1 VRTMRALIVLA
12 VLGGPPSASA
22 LTSQPAR
29 FLYLRQIAII
39 GPQLVVRR
47 SGPAYR
53 YQARDY
59 RLHGPRQYR
68 QHVTPQ
74 TRAAPMARVPQVAPL
89 SPRVG
94 Q

>member
-1 VRTMRALIVLA
+1 VRTMSALIVLA
-12 VLGGPPSASA
+12 VLGGTPSASA

-29 FLYLRQIAII
+29 FSYLRQTAI

-53 YQARDY
+53 YQTRDY

-74 TRAAPMARVPQVAPL
+74 TRAAPMPRVPQVAPL

>member
-1 VRTMRALIVLA
+1 VRTMCALIVFV
-12 VLGGPPSASA
+12 VLGSTPSANA

-29 FLYLRQIAII
+29 FSYQIAI

-53 YQARDY
+53 YQTRDY

-68 QHVTPQ
+68 QYVTPQ
-74 TRAAPMARVPQVAPL
+74 TRAVPMQRVPQVAPL

>member
-1 VRTMRALIVLA
+1 VWTMFALIVLA
-12 VLGGPPSASA
+12 MLGGIPSASA
-22 LTSQPAR
+22 LTSQLAR
-29 FLYLRQIAII
+29 FSHLRQIAI

-74 TRAAPMARVPQVAPL
+74 TRAAPMQRVPQVAPL

>member
-1 VRTMRALIVLA
+1 VRTMSALIALA
-12 VLGGPPSASA
+12 VLGGTPSANA

-29 FLYLRQIAII
+29 FWYLRQIAI

-53 YQARDY
+53 YQNRDY

-68 QHVTPQ
+68 QYVTPQ
-74 TRAAPMARVPQVAPL
+74 TRAVPMQRVPQVAPL

>member
-1 VRTMRALIVLA
+1 MRTLCALIMLA
-12 VLGGPPSASA
+12 VLGGTPSASA

-29 FLYLRQIAII
+29 FADLQIAI
-39 GPQLVVRR
+39 GPQPVARR

-53 YQARDY
+53 SQYRDY

-68 QHVTPQ
+68 TYVEPQ
-74 TRAAPMARVPQVAPL
+74 TRAAPMQRVPQVAPL